1 MTNKESDFKK
11 GLKDG
16 LPLGFGYLSVSFAFG
31 VQASLAGIPVLISL
45 LISMTNLTSAGQL
58 AGVSVVAAAGSFLEL
73 ILIQLVI
80 NSRYFLMSL
89 TLTQRLNDSFTF
101 SKRLLTATFITD
113 EIFAVAAA
121 KPNKISV
128 KYFFGLSVLPYIG
141 WALGTLT
148 GALAGDLLPER
159 VKLSLGIALYAMFLA
174 IIIPPAKKSRGILFT
189 VAVAVALSCA
199 FKYIPCLNSLSE
211 GTSLIICAI
220 IASFAAAAL
229 FPVYRKKEADGTDG
243 DGTNGDGAAD
253 SSATDSAEID
263 SNGEVNEAAKT
274 AEAETDTNATD
285 SNGFADTRS
294 EERKTEEEGK

>member
-1 MTNKESDFKK
+1 MDKLTNDFKK

-31 VQASLAGIPVLISL
+31 VQASLAGVPVLISL

-89 TLTQRLNDSFTF
+89 TLTQRLDDSFTF

-121 KPNKISV
+121 KPHKISV

-148 GALAGDLLPER
+148 GALAGDVLPAR
-159 VKLSLGIALYAMFLA
+159 VTLSLGIALYAMFLA
-174 IIIPPAKKSRGILFT
+174 IIIPPAKKSRGVLFT
-189 VAVAVALSCA
+189 VAVAVLCSCV
-199 FKYIPCLNSLSE
+199 FKYTPYLNKLSE
-211 GTSLIICAI
+211 GFALIISAI
-220 IASFAAAAL
+220 VASFTAAAI
-229 FPVYRKKEADGTDG
+229 FPVYNEKG
-243 DGTNGDGAAD
+243 
-253 SSATDSAEID
+253 TDSAE
-263 SNGEVNEAAKT
+263 SAKSEHTENEAAENP
-274 AEAETDTNATD
+274 AE
-285 SNGFADTRS
+285 
-294 EERKTEEEGK
+294 EERTEENAQSEQANSRTEER